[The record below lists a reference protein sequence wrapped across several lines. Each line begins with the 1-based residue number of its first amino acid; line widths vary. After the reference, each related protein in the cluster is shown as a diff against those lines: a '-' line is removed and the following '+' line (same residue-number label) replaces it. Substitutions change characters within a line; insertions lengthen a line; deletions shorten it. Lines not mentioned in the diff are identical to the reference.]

1 MAEKTGAAGPK
12 PETPEIRRKL
22 VWRMGVA
29 GVMIALLLGALA
41 LFDRLNAPDD
51 EEDAAPTFTAPVPTA
66 KQEVSQPVTTAPAAA
81 EAPAESATTPAT
93 AAANTPEKAAVP
105 EGSAAPLTPG
115 MPVPEVP
122 QRPQVAAQPALP
134 AAAHGNAPAR
144 NVAAPAARAPAA
156 TTPAAAAP
164 ASAVAAAGNGTGKPQ
179 AASSAAAPPPA
190 PASILPAPAVPR
202 LLNGYAL
209 QAGVFADSRRAEE
222 LHALLTLNGIPSTIE
237 TRVQAGPFRNRAE
250 AAAAREKMKSLG
262 IDTVLLP
269 PRRDARP

>member
-12 PETPEIRRKL
+12 TETPEIRRKL

-81 EAPAESATTPAT
+81 EAPAESATAPAT
-93 AAANTPEKAAVP
+93 AAASTPEKAAVP

-115 MPVPEVP
+115 TPLPEVP

-134 AAAHGNAPAR
+134 AAAHGSAPAR

-164 ASAVAAAGNGTGKPQ
+164 ASAASAVGNGTGKPQ
-179 AASSAAAPPPA
+179 AASSAAAP
-190 PASILPAPAVPR
+190 ASVLPAPAVPR